1 MLAKVAERIYWT
13 ARYLERIENTARII
27 NVYDQLLY
35 DLPTEVNISWYSLIE
50 LSGLEPTYKATGDS
64 KLESEVVHF
73 LISDTNNP
81 GSIICNLNMIREN
94 VRTTRDVLPEQ
105 SWEQVN
111 EFSHYLKT
119 HLEDGKNRKSR
130 HSFLKHIVG
139 RCQRL
144 HGLLYSS
151 MSRDNAWHFLSLGRD
166 LERADMATRTVES
179 GATALIVENGDASIN
194 LHQVVWGHVLRSAE
208 ASGSYRRTIQGPVS
222 GEDVTHFL
230 LSDDQFPRS
239 AAFCLRSIQQGTSLL
254 PRGDKLSEETLN
266 ILMYSLAQSA
276 KSRTPLELRQ
286 FLDGLQIEIN
296 ELHWIITKLWF
307 GYQQSELEALEI
319 DQSVDLAPVA

>member
-1 MLAKVAERIYWT
+1 MLAKVAERIYWI

-27 NVYDQLLY
+27 DVYDQLLY

-50 LSGLEPTYKATGDS
+50 LSGLEPEYKSFSDLR
-64 KLESEVVHF
+64 LEADVVHF

-105 SWEQVN
+105 TWEQIN
-111 EFSHYLKT
+111 EFNHYLKT
-119 HLEDGKNRKSR
+119 HLADGKNRKSR

-144 HGLLYSS
+144 HGLLFSS
-151 MSRDNAWHFLSLGRD
+151 MSRDNAWQFLSLGRD
-166 LERADMATRTVES
+166 IERADMATRTVES
-179 GATALIVENGDASIN
+179 GATALIVKNGDASIN

-208 ASGSYRRTIQGPVS
+208 ASGSYRKTVQGPVS
-222 GEDVTHFL
+222 GDDVTHFL

-239 AAFCLRSIQQGTSLL
+239 AAFCLRSIQQGATIL
-254 PRGDKLSEETLN
+254 PRGDKLYEHTLN
-266 ILMYSLAQSA
+266 ILMGPLSQSA
-276 KSRTPLELRQ
+276 ISRTPVKLREYLDELQ
-286 FLDGLQIEIN
+286 VEIS

-307 GYQQSELEALEI
+307 GYQQFELEALE
-319 DQSVDLAPVA
+319 VDKSSELEPVA

>member
-50 LSGLEPTYKATGDS
+50 LSGLEPTYKAIGDS
-64 KLESEVVHF
+64 RLESDVVHF
-73 LISDTNNP
+73 LISDTHNP

-105 SWEQVN
+105 TWEQVN

-119 HLEDGKNRKSR
+119 HLADGKDRKSR

-151 MSRDNAWHFLSLGRD
+151 MSRDNAWHFLCLGRD

-208 ASGSYRRTIQGPVS
+208 ASGSYRKTIQGPVS
-222 GEDVTHFL
+222 GEDVTHFM

-239 AAFCLRSIQQGTSLL
+239 AAFSLRSIQAGASIL
-254 PRGDKLSEETLN
+254 PRGDKLSEQTLN
-266 ILMYSLAQSA
+266 ILINSLANSA
-276 KSRTPLELRQ
+276 KSRTPIELREY
-286 FLDGLQIEIN
+286 LDGLQIEIN

-307 GYQQSELEALEI
+307 GYQQFELEALEVE
-319 DQSVDLAPVA
+319 QSVELAPIA